1 MPIPAVPTLLLA
13 IGGIWLIMGRWVS
26 SSRWCDWSWIVAQLV
41 VATAMLMEQH
51 PPDSDSVGHLADE
64 VWLVDSL
71 ASATQ
76 WYAWTLGLLLGIG
89 CLGSRSSRDRSM
101 ERHGFLSIQM
111 AGVMLIG
118 ASNDLIALALAA
130 EVVQFASWA
139 LRKIDRLERQCADD
153 DVRASQ
159 PDIDFS
165 VWIGVTT
172 SCCLWLG
179 IALLANV
186 TASTQFDQIRHL
198 LSSVYIPNSG
208 RVVIGSGS
216 KLGLLAIGLITAGF
230 GSRLGLFPWQIGFLE
245 NARDTSYWT
254 AGCTI
259 LAGQLSGIVALS
271 RLCGAVYVGYRDDI
285 SVLLL
290 VLSGLTCVVSAALS
304 GLGLMHGEGRLR
316 RWVVS
321 IPMLHSA
328 WLTIGLLAAN
338 ADAAAPEMG
347 LAAVEGQPSSLA
359 ILFFAVAASQVGLA
373 GLYLL
378 LSYLSRETREVE
390 FVDELLGLWRL
401 HPLPAASLLV
411 ILASLIGQPPLW
423 GFWSNWLIMVAGLN
437 VRVSDGREN
446 TMPHVGIIVV
456 IAALTIATLMTAGVV
471 IRFARTILLE
481 QPISTIEPHGR
492 RSALFMGSIC
502 AAVLLLVGLF
512 PARFLVA
519 VSTVRGIE
527 LKTTPDGPAGKHRGS
542 ATASLP

>member
-13 IGGIWLIMGRWVS
+13 IGGIWLIVGRWVS
-26 SSRWCDWSWIVAQLV
+26 SSRWGDWIWVSAQLV
-41 VATAMLMEQH
+41 VATAMLMEQN
-51 PPDSDSVGHLADE
+51 PPVGGSVGHLADE
-64 VWLVDSL
+64 VWLADSL
-71 ASATQ
+71 SAATQ
-76 WYAWTLGLLLGIG
+76 WYAWGLGLLLGIG
-89 CLGSRSSRDRSM
+89 CLGGRSPADRSM
-101 ERHGFLSIQM
+101 ERHGFLSIQT
-111 AGVMLIG
+111 AGIMLIG
-118 ASNDLIALALAA
+118 SANDLVALALAA

-139 LRKIDRLERQCADD
+139 LRKVDRLERQSAMGET
-153 DVRASQ
+153 RTGQSE
-159 PDIDFS
+159 IDFS
-165 VWIGVTT
+165 VWIGITT

-186 TASTQFDQIRHL
+186 TATTQFDQIRHL
-198 LSSVYIPNSG
+198 LSSIYVPDSG
-208 RVVIGSGS
+208 RIVIGSGS
-216 KLGLLAIGLITAGF
+216 KLGLLAIGLIIGGF

-245 NARDTSYWT
+245 YARDTSYWT

-259 LAGQLSGIVALS
+259 LAGQLSGVIALS
-271 RLCGAVYVGYRDDI
+271 RLCGAIYVGYRDDI
-285 SVLLL
+285 SVMLLAL
-290 VLSGLTCVVSAALS
+290 AGLTGVVAGALA
-304 GLGLMHGEGRLR
+304 GLGLMNGEGRLR
-316 RWVVS
+316 RWAVS

-328 WLTIGLLAAN
+328 WFTIGLLAAN

-347 LAAVEGQPSSLA
+347 LGAVEGQPSSLA
-359 ILFFAVAASQVGLA
+359 ILLFAVAASQIGLA
-373 GLYLL
+373 GFYLL

-401 HPLPAASLLV
+401 YPLPAASLLV

-446 TMPHVGIIVV
+446 TMPHVGIIVAIV
-456 IAALTIATLMTAGVV
+456 ALTIATLMTAGVV

-481 QPISTIEPHGR
+481 QPISTNDPRGR
-492 RSALFMGSIC
+492 RSALFVGSIC

-512 PARFLVA
+512 PARILVA